1 MDKKMVVGIVGGLLL
16 SILGAWCL
24 GALWLDRTG
33 GPPEAGARFD
43 AIVVAGCRVGPD
55 GQPSPALARRVRQA
69 VGLAK
74 SGVAPRVIFTGGT
87 GGFPP
92 AEAVAAARFAVSLG
106 LSESAII
113 LEDRSTS
120 TEENARFARLAAAE
134 AGIPAE
140 RVLVVTDRYHTFR
153 AQRVFQRYFPEVTAT
168 GTTPRLDVRV
178 HGAFREVLAIAGYAV
193 MGRL

>member
-1 MDKKMVVGIVGGLLL
+1 MDKKMVVGMVGGILL
-16 SILGAWCL
+16 SLLGAWTL

-33 GPPEAGARFD
+33 GPPKAGARFD

-55 GQPSPALARRVRQA
+55 GQPSPALARRVKQA

-74 SGVAPRVIFTGGT
+74 SGVAPMVIFTGGT
-87 GGFPP
+87 GGYPP
-92 AEAVAAARFAVSLG
+92 AESVAAARLAASLG
-106 LSESAII
+106 LPESAMI

-120 TEENARFARLAAAE
+120 TEENARFARLAANE

-153 AQRVFQRYFPEVTAT
+153 AQRVFQRYFPEVSAT
-168 GTTPRLDVRV
+168 GTTPRINVRI